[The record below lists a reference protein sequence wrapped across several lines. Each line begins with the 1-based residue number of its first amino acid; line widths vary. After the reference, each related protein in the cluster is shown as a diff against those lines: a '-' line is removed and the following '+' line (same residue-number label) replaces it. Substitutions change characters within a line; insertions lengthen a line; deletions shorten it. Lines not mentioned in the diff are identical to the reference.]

1 LRIQAAGFAK
11 TLKKQENG
19 LLKRVIMCIES
30 QKESKKFYFKYVIIT
45 IALMFLLPPSAK
57 ALCQYN
63 SGLFGKSIGIV
74 GDSFFATDEN
84 GLGSLQNI
92 MGLHFHASEVQNAAI
107 GGATALGFGSDT
119 IVNQKLEKPLD
130 IRILGGGGN
139 DFGKCGTD
147 KNCMA
152 GKIDDFVSPNFKSG
166 AFPKIIDKY
175 SAENTTSVILYTSIV
190 GNHAPKKW
198 KYMVQSGLAEAFS
211 KRMSSFA
218 DTKQNVIW
226 FDAATALD
234 PAIKSHW
241 LKDGFHPSSFGYKLI
256 SEKLFQ
262 QLCEQ

>member
-1 LRIQAAGFAK
+1 
-11 TLKKQENG
+11 
-19 LLKRVIMCIES
+19 MCIES

-74 GDSFFATDEN
+74 GDSFFATDKN

-107 GGATALGFGSDT
+107 GGATVLGFGSDA

-130 IRILGGGGN
+130 ILILGGGGN

-152 GKIDDFVSPNFKSG
+152 GKIDDFVSPDFKSG

-175 SAENTTSVILYTSIV
+175 AAENTISVILYTSIV

-198 KYMVQSGLAEAFS
+198 KFMVQSGLAESFS
-211 KRMSSFA
+211 NRMSSFA

-241 LKDGFHPSSFGYKLI
+241 LKDGFHPSSYGYKLI
-256 SEKLFQ
+256 SEKLFL

>member
-1 LRIQAAGFAK
+1 MRVSLRKRMAALF
-11 TLKKQENG
+11 LSLVVLPN
-19 LLKRVIMCIES
+19 
-30 QKESKKFYFKYVIIT
+30 
-45 IALMFLLPPSAK
+45 IASAT
-57 ALCQYN
+57 CSYN
-63 SGLFGKSIGIV
+63 SELFGKSIGIV
-74 GDSFFATDEN
+74 GDSFFATDKK

-92 MGLHFHASEVQNAAI
+92 MGLHFHSSAVQNAAI
-107 GGATALGFGSDT
+107 GGATVLGFGKEA
-119 IVNQKLEKPLD
+119 IVNQRLTKPLD
-130 IRILGGGGN
+130 ILILGGGGN

-152 GKIDDFVSPNFKSG
+152 GKIDDFVSPDFKSG

-175 SAENTTSVILYTSIV
+175 AAENTISVILYTSIV

-211 KRMSSFA
+211 NRMSSFA
-218 DTKQNVIW
+218 ETKQNVIW

-241 LKDGFHPSSFGYKLI
+241 LKDGFHPSSYGYKLI
-256 SEKLFQ
+256 SEKLFL